1 MPIYSTKSAMRAA
14 DPADVLDVLQFALLL
29 EHLEADFYTRGVAA
43 SGLIPTED
51 RSLFGTCLLNT
62 SRCV

>member
-43 SGLIPTED
+43 SGLIPRKTAHCSAPFAIMKL
-51 RSLFGTCLLNT
+51 RT
-62 SRCV
+62 